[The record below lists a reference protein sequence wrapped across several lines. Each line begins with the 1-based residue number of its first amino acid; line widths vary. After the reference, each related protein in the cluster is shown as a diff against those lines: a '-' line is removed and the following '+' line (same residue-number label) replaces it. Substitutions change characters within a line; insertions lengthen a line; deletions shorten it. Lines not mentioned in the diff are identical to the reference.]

1 MDDTDNDI
9 NDVYVIVIGP
19 DDNKAVADVGSITV
33 NILGTSKEP
42 ETMDVDLDLDADGG
56 VTTLPDA
63 VNALFGRV
71 VVFVVVETKRGL
83 APGFIFLIILF
94 VLLVLL
100 APLCWCCVMPYMS
113 RQREVVAP
121 TTVEAEL
128 AKIRAQAAIDAARIQ
143 AEADKQAADQ
153 EAAMLSLEKQ
163 LEEQRLLAADS
174 QAKLEKEKAASIQ
187 RLESEQ
193 AELIETSRQFA
204 AYMEDNDIEFDPGS
218 WNIDDR
224 TANRSILS
232 GIAKIMQEHHHVVL
246 KIHGEQK
253 GKTKKKGLKMYG
265 EAYPDEPVPECGA
278 ITAQGRV
285 LACMAVLVEMGIPS
299 GRMVATAAIGNH
311 REVQFL
317 ACATIHEATTTT
329 DMDTGRSSISMV

>member
-1 MDDTDNDI
+1 LEQAELIKKSND
-9 NDVYVIVIGP
+9 
-19 DDNKAVADVGSITV
+19 
-33 NILGTSKEP
+33 
-42 ETMDVDLDLDADGG
+42 DAD
-56 VTTLPDA
+56 A
-63 VNALFGRV
+63 QQAQAA
-71 VVFVVVETKRGL
+71 E
-83 APGFIFLIILF
+83 AEM
-94 VLLVLL
+94 
-100 APLCWCCVMPYMS
+100 A
-113 RQREVVAP
+113 
-121 TTVEAEL
+121 VEAEL